1 LAGNRPRPRSQKAGA
16 QRLEAA
22 AYDEMKREEAKALL
36 VEAVRVIAAV
46 EQAPEAK
53 GLDQDH

>member
-1 LAGNRPRPRSQKAGA
+1 MSQKAGA

>member
-1 LAGNRPRPRSQKAGA
+1 
-16 QRLEAA
+16 
-22 AYDEMKREEAKALL
+22 MKREEAKAQL

-46 EQAPEAK
+46 EQAPEAN